1 MSSRRLYPEKPLVGV
16 GVLIENNGE
25 YLLIQRAAEPD
36 KGLWSVP
43 GGMVELGERAS
54 DAAIREA
61 YEETGLKVKLV
72 RVLDVVDK
80 IIHDDEGC
88 IRFHFVIVDYLTRL
102 VGGELK
108 ASSDALD
115 ARWVKASQFTDFELS
130 PTLTYLLKIIGLY
143 PE

>member
-43 GGMVELGERAS
+43 GGMVELGERAR

-61 YEETGLKVKLV
+61 YEETGLEVKPV

-80 IIHDDEGC
+80 IIHDDEGR
-88 IRFHFVIVDYLTRL
+88 IRFHFIIVDYLTRL
-102 VGGELK
+102 VGGKLK

-130 PTLTYLLKIIGLY
+130 PTLKYLLKIIGIY

>member
-80 IIHDDEGC
+80 IIHDDEGR